1 MIRIYKILTILI
13 ILFSIPANASND
25 INRILSL
32 VDYIGGDY
40 KNAVK
45 NGRTINKEEYQEM
58 TDFSSTILNLWN
70 NSSQVSEHSAN
81 FKNKFLLLQS
91 KINSKDSVKEV
102 ELLTSNIKE
111 SLISEFGLKPYP
123 KNPPD
128 ISKGKLIYNTNC
140 TSCHGYKGDGDG
152 VLSKNLTPPPTNFT
166 ETSTVAVLSPFK
178 VYNTVTFGIEGTSMP
193 SFKTLNDGEKWD
205 VGFYVLS
212 LGFPGGDGNS
222 SISSSG
228 PKLPENIKDYK
239 NLATISNEELIS
251 KISSLGIKNPDEK
264 LALLR
269 TTNIQNRSSNNSDN
283 PINFTLSKLSDSVL
297 FYKANKHKDSLDAAI
312 DAYLEGFE
320 KVEADL
326 MAKNSSLVMEIEKNM
341 TILRSSIKSGDNV
354 AEIENHVELLRTDI
368 EKAEK
373 TLSESSIGPYVTFIN
388 SFSIILREALEAILI
403 IAAIIAF
410 LSVSG
415 AKSSIKYIHYGWIA
429 AILAGFVTWFL
440 AKSILEISG
449 ASREVVEG
457 ITAILAAIVLFY
469 VSYWLI
475 SKIEVEKW
483 KDYVKSKVKR
493 AIDKKSII
501 ALTSVSFLAVYREA
515 FETVLFY
522 QALLYQS
529 ESSAMPVIWGLLA
542 ELV

>member
-1 MIRIYKILTILI
+1 
-13 ILFSIPANASND
+13 
-25 INRILSL
+25 
-32 VDYIGGDY
+32 
-40 KNAVK
+40 
-45 NGRTINKEEYQEM
+45 
-58 TDFSSTILNLWN
+58 
-70 NSSQVSEHSAN
+70 
-81 FKNKFLLLQS
+81 
-91 KINSKDSVKEV
+91 
-102 ELLTSNIKE
+102 
-111 SLISEFGLKPYP
+111 
-123 KNPPD
+123 
-128 ISKGKLIYNTNC
+128 
-140 TSCHGYKGDGDG
+140 
-152 VLSKNLTPPPTNFT
+152 
-166 ETSTVAVLSPFK
+166 
-178 VYNTVTFGIEGTSMP
+178 MP

-542 ELV
+542 GIVIISIVAVLIFKLSIRIPLKYFFSFTSLFLYILCFILVGKGIKELQAAGFIPASKLEFIPYIDVLGMYPTYETTVPQLVIVLAFIFAFFWIAYVTQVKAKQEINTSVARISDEIKTVQASFDHIKGHIVEWRKCDDIDLEAEELDQQIHEVADDFDQLKNKLEKFNITLGNM